1 MYLSTL
7 GLSEKHRETRSTKQS
22 RARETGNG
30 ETKLDKNHFQKGSK
44 SSNLKS
50 LHNTKTKE
58 ENSCKKTHNNMEEVE
73 EPSPPPPPPKK
84 WSFPSSINLGSCIG
98 GVPIKLHLTFF
109 LLLLLELIGSFRYAG
124 QFPLY
129 ILFVFVLYGPVL
141 LITVLMHEFGHVWMT
156 KRQGGEVGGIVLWVS
171 WIRERTYILLPLFA
185 SYTHDMNLHS
195 SSTYSSAPWWICS
208 LWTHR

>member
-1 MYLSTL
+1 
-7 GLSEKHRETRSTKQS
+7 
-22 RARETGNG
+22 
-30 ETKLDKNHFQKGSK
+30 
-44 SSNLKS
+44 
-50 LHNTKTKE
+50 
-58 ENSCKKTHNNMEEVE
+58 MEEVE